1 MLLSNSFTKWS
12 LILACYLHST
22 LQMEDSNTKDCLY
35 QQKVIIS
42 APFLE
47 FSISPGLTCWK
58 YCYYLK
64 NCTAISFALETSS
77 LCSLYDER
85 HLGFKIPR
93 YNKNVSIYSGEKT
106 CLQLV
111 EIQQQFEV
119 ARKDGVYIRQVRSG
133 MCLKVS
139 SVLWSWGDEM
149 LTWTKD
155 CRANNTTSTLW
166 RINKLETTTKGYI
179 VRITDMDSRK
189 CVTVRV
195 MSHEHEMYSLAVLK
209 DCSHEE
215 EENQRMLMSPID
227 VLSGMGKW
235 NIMRQDTYAFVS
247 VTPQSNPMNDFDLLI
262 GFVMVEQESFCERL
276 NVAHGTLLVDSSQ
289 PLHLPGETIPVLCD
303 LGYGVKVAGGYS
315 HYTTTKCSSEMVVP
329 ECVKTESVDC
339 KEASGMVTIPST
351 IFYSVIVIIV
361 PAVLLFLIPVAC
373 VQRKRIQFLQ
383 SRPPTIN
390 IPLREISS
398 GTPK

>member
-1 MLLSNSFTKWS
+1 
-12 LILACYLHST
+12 
-22 LQMEDSNTKDCLY
+22 
-35 QQKVIIS
+35 
-42 APFLE
+42 
-47 FSISPGLTCWK
+47 
-58 YCYYLK
+58 
-64 NCTAISFALETSS
+64 
-77 LCSLYDER
+77 
-85 HLGFKIPR
+85 
-93 YNKNVSIYSGEKT
+93 
-106 CLQLV
+106 
-111 EIQQQFEV
+111 
-119 ARKDGVYIRQVRSG
+119 
-133 MCLKVS
+133 
-139 SVLWSWGDEM
+139 
-149 LTWTKD
+149 
-155 CRANNTTSTLW
+155 
-166 RINKLETTTKGYI
+166 
-179 VRITDMDSRK
+179 
-189 CVTVRV
+189 
-195 MSHEHEMYSLAVLK
+195 
-209 DCSHEE
+209 
-215 EENQRMLMSPID
+215 MSPID